1 MPMLPTLPMVMASLM
16 PMQVFPSA
24 PAVDLTL
31 SPRELPSPTWGILDS
46 MDTTLARGLLMPM
59 LMLSM
64 LPSHTLPLSLMPE
77 FLLDPA
83 LVLTPSPRDLML
95 PPRDMPPILD
105 TLDTM
110 DTTLARGLLT
120 LKLMLMLSM
129 LPTHTPPLL
138 LMQEFLLA
146 PALVSTPSP
155 RVLMLPPRDMPP
167 SMDTLA
173 TMDTTLA
180 RGLLMLKL
188 MLMLS
193 MLPTPMLPQSP
204 MLMPEFP
211 LDPALVLTPSPRVL
225 MPPPRDMPPT
235 LDTPLATMPASK
247 LESLL

>member
-31 SPRELPSPTWGILDS
+31 SPRELPSPTLGILDS

-95 PPRDMPPILD
+95 PPRDMPP
-105 TLDTM
+105 
-110 DTTLARGLLT
+110 
-120 LKLMLMLSM
+120 
-129 LPTHTPPLL
+129 
-138 LMQEFLLA
+138 
-146 PALVSTPSP
+146 
-155 RVLMLPPRDMPP
+155 

-193 MLPTPMLPQSP
+193 MLPTLMPPQSP

-211 LDPALVLTPSPRVL
+211 SDPALVLTPSPRVL